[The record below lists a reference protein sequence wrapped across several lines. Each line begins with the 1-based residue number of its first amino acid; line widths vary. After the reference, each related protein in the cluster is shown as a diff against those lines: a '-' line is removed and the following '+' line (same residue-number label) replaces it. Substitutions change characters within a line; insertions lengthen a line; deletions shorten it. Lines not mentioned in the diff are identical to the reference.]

1 LKAAHRG
8 RRSTGSHDPWRS
20 RKLVD
25 SIEHLNVL
33 ASMAESLILLDKQ
46 LDYFV
51 GVSDSSIEVAGEKS

>member
-1 LKAAHRG
+1 
-8 RRSTGSHDPWRS
+8 
-20 RKLVD
+20 VD

-33 ASMAESLILLDKQ
+33 ASMAESLISLDKQ